1 MTPVLGLSE
10 GLVYDLLSAR
20 RIIEDLHGAPEQ
32 PLTKVPKL
40 GTLYDIARPAL
51 VGRPEQAAQAD

>member
-40 GTLYDIARPAL
+40 GTLYDIARAAL